1 MFQQIIFP
9 LLLILLLPVWLRLL
23 VRLRLGP
30 ALIYVVLGNTVW
42 LDWAARHTGRYPVRP
57 HRRSG
62 TELGCDLLPPNQIN
76 LHQINRRGVHCASLF
91 CLEVTYGNTHQS

>member
-1 MFQQIIFP
+1 MFKQIIFP

-42 LDWAARHTGRYPVRP
+42 LDWAAHHTALADGILYTILGITALSWGVTFY
-57 HRRSG
+57 HRIR
-62 TELGCDLLPPNQIN
+62 ENYIK
-76 LHQINRRGVHCASLF
+76 
-91 CLEVTYGNTHQS
+91 

>member
-1 MFQQIIFP
+1 MLNSSEVLTMFHQIIFP

-42 LDWAARHTGRYPVRP
+42 LDWAAQHTALADGIWDALRRP
-57 HRRSG
+57 SRSFQG
-62 TELGCDLLPPNQIN
+62 
-76 LHQINRRGVHCASLF
+76 
-91 CLEVTYGNTHQS
+91 Y

>member
-30 ALIYVVLGNTVW
+30 ALIYVVLGNTV
-42 LDWAARHTGRYPVRP
+42 
-57 HRRSG
+57 
-62 TELGCDLLPPNQIN
+62 LLPAPGFSVKLFIDAREAQADAIADGI
-76 LHQINRRGVHCASLF
+76 LFALIGAAALSWGVTFYRRIR
-91 CLEVTYGNTHQS
+91 

>member
-42 LDWAARHTGRYPVRP
+42 LDWAARHTALADGILFALIGAAALSWGAIVY
-57 HRRSG
+57 RR
-62 TELGCDLLPPNQIN
+62 I
-76 LHQINRRGVHCASLF
+76 R
-91 CLEVTYGNTHQS
+91 

>member
-30 ALIYVVLGNTVW
+30 A
-42 LDWAARHTGRYPVRP
+42 
-57 HRRSG
+57 
-62 TELGCDLLPPNQIN
+62 NQIN

>member
-42 LDWAARHTGRYPVRP
+42 LRGIP
-57 HRRSG
+57 H
-62 TELGCDLLPPNQIN
+62 
-76 LHQINRRGVHCASLF
+76 
-91 CLEVTYGNTHQS
+91 